1 LQPNGQQAV
10 ATLDSQHY
18 DIVLLGVHLPR
29 LSGYEV
35 LESHEGRSLLQT
47 IPVIMIIVGRRPDS
61 VARCID
67 LVGRMSYLL
76 EPISHEM
83 LDLRIHITMQKH
95 ANREEQALH
104 ISGSRSWLQHGKT

>member
-1 LQPNGQQAV
+1 M
-10 ATLDSQHY
+10 
-18 DIVLLGVHLPR
+18 
-29 LSGYEV
+29 

-67 LVGRMSYLL
+67 LGRRMSYLL

-104 ISGSRSWLQHGKT
+104 IKRIEKLAANMEKRESCRWRIALSTRRISTS